1 MAVKTKRKKL
11 SPRAAAKQKQL
22 DAIIGEYKGRPG
34 ALIPV
39 LHKAQELCG
48 YLPRDVIEKISR
60 KLGVPLSEVC
70 GVISFYSFFATEP
83 KGRHQL
89 RVCMGTAC
97 FIKGA
102 DRLVDEIKRQ
112 TGAKEG
118 HTTEDGKFSL
128 EVCRCLGC
136 CSIAPVVA
144 VGGRIYQ
151 KVTPRSLSR
160 ILTACK

>member
-11 SPRAAAKQKQL
+11 SPKTGARQKQL
-22 DAIIGEYKGRPG
+22 DAIIGEYRGRPG

-39 LHKAQELCG
+39 LHKAQELHG
-48 YLPRDVIEKISR
+48 YLPRNVIEKISR
-60 KLGVPLSEVC
+60 ELGVPLSEVC
-70 GVISFYSFFATEP
+70 GVISFYAFFTTEP
-83 KGRHQL
+83 RGRHRL

-97 FIKGA
+97 FVKGA

-112 TGAKEG
+112 TGVKEG
-118 HTTEDGKFSL
+118 HTTEDGRFSL

-144 VGGRIYQ
+144 VNERIYQ
-151 KVTPRSLSR
+151 KVTPRSLSQ
-160 ILTACK
+160 ILNACK